1 MDKRVLLIGD
11 QKSFMVTAISNGL
24 EREEFEVVRIGNSVK
39 EISHVEEAPKM
50 WVFYLDGD
58 VEELSEALVYCKDI
72 ILQDE
77 IFFYLVGNQEE
88 LTEAKNYVTGDLVRA
103 ELERPLNIQK
113 LVDQLL
119 IGVQDGEEIE
129 AKKRVLIVDD
139 DPAMTRM
146 IKNLLTPKYNVFM
159 AGSGMN
165 AITFLAK
172 NTVDLI
178 LLDYEMPVVSG
189 AKVLEM
195 IRSEPRACDSIDPG
209 DVSDRQER
217 QRDGA
222 GSAGIKACEVFAQ
235 IHEAERVAAGD
246 RRVLRRPEN
255 ACLNI
260 KINVF

>member
-24 EREEFEVVRIGNSVK
+24 EREEFEVVRIGNTVK
-39 EISHVEEAPKM
+39 EISRVEEAPRM
-50 WVFYLDGD
+50 WVFYLDGE
-58 VEELSEALVYCKDI
+58 VEELSEVLVYCKDI

-77 IFFYLVGNQEE
+77 VFFYLVGNQEE
-88 LTEAKNYVTGDLVRA
+88 LEAAERYVAEDLVRA
-103 ELERPLNIQK
+103 KLERPLNIQT

-195 IRSEPRACDSIDPG
+195 IRSEPATASIPVMFLTG
-209 DVSDRQER
+209 KSDKETVMEVLALKPVKYLLKSMKPKEWVKEIDDFFAS
-217 QRDGA
+217 QRMHA
-222 GSAGIKACEVFAQ
+222 
-235 IHEAERVAAGD
+235 
-246 RRVLRRPEN
+246 
-255 ACLNI
+255 
-260 KINVF
+260 

>member
-195 IRSEPRACDSIDPG
+195 IRSEPATASIPVMFLTG
-209 DVSDRQER
+209 KSDKETVLEVLALKPVKYLLKSMKPKEWLREI
-217 QRDGA
+217 DEFFA
-222 GSAGIKACEVFAQ
+222 GQKMHA
-235 IHEAERVAAGD
+235 
-246 RRVLRRPEN
+246 
-255 ACLNI
+255 
-260 KINVF
+260 

>member
-1 MDKRVLLIGD
+1 MNKQVLLIGD

-24 EREEFEVVRIGNSVK
+24 EREEFEVIRVSNSVK
-39 EISHVEEAPKM
+39 EISRVEEQPRM
-50 WVFYLDGD
+50 WVYYLDGD
-58 VEELSEALVYCKDI
+58 VEEQSEALVYCKDV

-77 IFFYLVGNQEE
+77 IFFYLVGNLEE
-88 LTEAKNYVTGDLVRA
+88 LEAAGRYVTDELIRA
-103 ELERPLNIQK
+103 KLERPLNIQT

-129 AKKRVLIVDD
+129 AKKRILIVDD

-172 NTVDLI
+172 NSVDLI
-178 LLDYEMPVVSG
+178 LLDYQMPVVSG

-195 IRSEPRACDSIDPG
+195 IRSEASTATIPVMFLTGKSDKQTVMEVLALKPVKYLLKSMQPKEWVHEID
-209 DVSDRQER
+209 DF
-217 QRDGA
+217 
-222 GSAGIKACEVFAQ
+222 FAAQ
-235 IHEAERVAAGD
+235 KLH
-246 RRVLRRPEN
+246 N
-255 ACLNI
+255 
-260 KINVF
+260 